1 MNKLNKQIAKNVFT
15 KCEAQVMKMDFHTR
29 SSNASWLT
37 EDCGRIVGKG
47 GEAMNQG
54 QELQIAGYYS
64 TAGKYIYNKCYS
76 NRHRMVFTKE
86 ADKYQWLVV
95 EQGYGKW
102 TEARQTDRCGKIIAR
117 DTYILKKGIPVCMGA
132 ERLCKDSKSKIYF
145 SANDIR
151 VICHYGTSE
160 KLETYANLSKA
171 LVKIREKG
179 AKQHA
184 NIVLR
189 KLNALAEGSCM
200 EFLAVI
206 EKQKL
211 ASRCFDN
218 QEVAMR

>member
-1 MNKLNKQIAKNVFT
+1 MDRSKADGQVWKNHS
-15 KCEAQVMKMDFHTR
+15 KR
-29 SSNASWLT
+29 YLYT
-37 EDCGRIVGKG
+37 EKRG
-47 GEAMNQG
+47 
-54 QELQIAGYYS
+54 
-64 TAGKYIYNKCYS
+64 T
-76 NRHRMVFTKE
+76 
-86 ADKYQWLVV
+86 
-95 EQGYGKW
+95 
-102 TEARQTDRCGKIIAR
+102 
-117 DTYILKKGIPVCMGA
+117 CMYA

-171 LVKIREKG
+171 LVEIKEKG
-179 AKQHA
+179 TKRLV

-189 KLNALAEGSCM
+189 KLNALAEGGCM